1 MKNEN
6 EINFKNVELYI
17 AEKELEEFF
26 NSFNNSCRNFTY
38 QFRPEKKWLAEKYRI
53 PHFRLNFNSIE
64 ELLLS
69 DPETCINNCDVSVRL
84 NPNAAF
90 SDAYSQLKSMKFRSI
105 RLYLNA
111 ADDQVFSFFHD
122 FFNHDIKN
130 DNISFCVQ
138 KNSVMDQIS
147 FNAELIEKFPGLSGR
162 MHIEPLHGSSPVENS
177 ILISILHSFS
187 GLRTASFAAL
197 LKNEASF
204 ATRFTLELLRSMG
217 YAGIPGVFLIAC
229 PTCTRTRIDVISL
242 ARSIYEKIQGV
253 EKTMSVAVM
262 GCEVNGPGE
271 ASHADLGVAGGLG
284 RGILFE
290 KGRICEQVPPDK
302 IETAVLESITRHL
315 SAGADAAVSPM
326 PENIVVTTV
335 SRDDSRHTINRG
347 ASPKG
352 ETPPDGHSRPAGTEK
367 RSAGIEAQAPRM
379 SGTAQRRPARRLK
392 IGNIF
397 IGGQEKIA
405 VQSMSNLPTTDVRAV
420 IDQTNRLADAGCD
433 IMRVGVLNEEAA
445 RCLGKI
451 KKGIRIPLVADIHF
465 DHRLALIAI
474 DEGIDK
480 LRLNPGNIKK
490 REYIEM
496 VVSKAKAAH
505 IPIRIGVNSGSVP
518 KDALERHGGRATPG
532 ALVEAALWEI
542 KILEE
547 LGFFDI
553 AISLKSSSPS
563 ETIAAYLKISE
574 KCDYPLHLGITEAG
588 ILETGEIRSAAG
600 IGYLL
605 YKGIGDTFRVSLTE
619 DPLLEIATALEIKA
633 ALGIK

>member
-6 EINFKNVELYI
+6 EINFKSVELSI
-17 AEKELEEFF
+17 TENELAEFF
-26 NSFNNSCRNFTY
+26 TSFKNTCRNFTY
-38 QFRPEKKWLAEKYRI
+38 QFRPEEKRLAEKYRI
-53 PHFRLNFNSIE
+53 PNFRINFDSLEGLFSQNPSLDLENDDI
-64 ELLLS
+64 
-69 DPETCINNCDVSVRL
+69 SVRL
-84 NPNAAF
+84 HGGINFQSIYP
-90 SDAYSQLKSMKFRSI
+90 QLKNIKSRSL
-105 RLYLNA
+105 RLYLNGS
-111 ADDQVFSFFHD
+111 ADEFIFQFFRD
-122 FFNHDIKN
+122 LFNSDLKN
-130 DNISFCVQ
+130 ENISFCVQ
-138 KNSVMDQIS
+138 KDGVMAQIDL
-147 FNAELIEKFPGLSGR
+147 NAGLIDKFPELSGR
-162 MHIEPLHGSSPVENS
+162 MHIEPSCGLSPVENS

-197 LKNEASF
+197 LKNKDLF
-204 ATRFTLELLRSMG
+204 VTRFTLELLRSLG
-217 YAGIPGVFLIAC
+217 YTGVPGVFLIAC

-242 ARSIYEKIQGV
+242 AHSIYEKVQKI
-253 EKTMSVAVM
+253 EKTMSAAVM

-290 KGRICEQVPPDK
+290 KGKITEQVPPDK
-302 IETAVLESITRHL
+302 IEDAVMESINRHL
-315 SAGADAAVSPM
+315 NAESGNDHKNFELTNTEKQ
-326 PENIVVTTV
+326 PENNELRI
-335 SRDDSRHTINRG
+335 SPASERHFIKIMPSEQ
-347 ASPKG
+347 ALA
-352 ETPPDGHSRPAGTEK
+352 PAMAT
-367 RSAGIEAQAPRM
+367 
-379 SGTAQRRPARRLK
+379 RRPARRIK
-392 IGNIF
+392 IGNIY
-397 IGGQEKIA
+397 IGGGEKIA
-405 VQSMSNLPTTDVRAV
+405 VQSMSNLPTTDVKAV

-451 KKGIRIPLVADIHF
+451 KKGISIPLVADIHF

-496 VVSKAKAAH
+496 VVAKAKAAG
-505 IPIRIGVNSGSVP
+505 IPIRVGVNSGSVP
-518 KDALERHGGRATPG
+518 KDALERHGGRVTPD
-532 ALVEAALWEI
+532 ALVEAAMWEI

-563 ETIAAYLKISE
+563 ETIEAYLKISE

-588 ILETGEIRSAAG
+588 ILETGEIRSAVG
-600 IGYLL
+600 IGSLL
-605 YKGIGDTFRVSLTE
+605 YGGIGDTFRVSLTE
-619 DPLLEIATALEIKA
+619 DPLLEIVTAREIKT